1 MKGEIRRQGIL
12 KRLSASASP
21 VSAST
26 LSEEFGVS
34 RQIIVKDI
42 AHLRSDGYS
51 IPALSKG
58 YLLEQ
63 KPLCEKVFKIFHSD
77 EDVETELNLIVDS
90 GGIVEDVFIYH
101 KVYNKV
107 RAPMDIKT
115 RLDVKNFLENITS
128 GKSSLLK
135 NVTSGYHY
143 HTISAKDNET
153 LGIIEKNLKEC
164 GFLAPL
170 QEYEP
175 SEICRDNK

>member
-42 AHLRSDGYS
+42 AHLRLNGYS

-58 YLLEQ
+58 YVLDK
-63 KPLCEKVFKIFHSD
+63 KPLAEKVFKIIHSD
-77 EDVETELNLIVDS
+77 EDVEKELNLVVDS
-90 GGIVEDVFIYH
+90 GGTVEDVFIYH
-101 KVYNKV
+101 KVYHKV
-107 RAPMDIKT
+107 SAPMSIKS
-115 RLDVKNFLENITS
+115 RLDVKNFLENIAS

-143 HTISAKDNET
+143 HTISAKDYET
-153 LGIIEKNLKEC
+153 LDIIENKLKES

-175 SEICRDNK
+175 SEIHRNN

>member
-1 MKGEIRRQGIL
+1 MKGEIRRQEIL
-12 KRLSASASP
+12 KHLSTSTTP
-21 VSAST
+21 ISAST
-26 LSEEFGVS
+26 LSQEFGVS

-42 AHLRSDGYS
+42 AHLRLSGYS

-58 YLLEQ
+58 YILDK
-63 KPLCEKVFKIFHSD
+63 KPLIEKVFKIFHSD
-77 EDVETELNLIVDS
+77 EDVEKELNLIVDS
-90 GGIVEDVFIYH
+90 GGTVEDVFIYH
-101 KVYNKV
+101 KVYHKV
-107 RAPMDIKT
+107 RAPMNIKS

-143 HTISAKDNET
+143 HTISAKNYET
-153 LGIIEKNLKEC
+153 LEIIENKLKES

-175 SEICRDNK
+175 SEIYRND

>member
-1 MKGEIRRQGIL
+1 MKGEIRRQEIL
-12 KRLSASASP
+12 KRLSTSTSP
-21 VSAST
+21 ISAST

-42 AHLRSDGYS
+42 ATLRSNGYS
-51 IPALSKG
+51 IPALAKG
-58 YLLEQ
+58 YILE
-63 KPLCEKVFKIFHSD
+63 KKFLIEKVFKIFHSD
-77 EDVETELNLIVDS
+77 EDVEKELNLIVDS
-90 GGIVEDVFIYH
+90 GGTVEDVFIYH

-107 RAPMDIKT
+107 RAPMAIKT
-115 RLDVKNFLENITS
+115 RLDVKMFLENIAS

-143 HTISAKDNET
+143 HTVSAKDNET
-153 LGIIEKNLKEC
+153 IEIIENRLKEY

-175 SEICRDNK
+175 SEIYQNN